1 MIFQSE
7 KFIKDSMQK
16 DKKIK
21 IDAQMQKEFEDI
33 EASKF
38 EKYQTLII
46 GRRGLVQFLK
56 YEIITS
62 LFGDCRG
69 ALGLTLR
76 KVLYPAILGFSG
88 KNLLIG
94 SGITLRHPHKVRLGN
109 NVVIDNGCLID
120 AKGSQNEGITI
131 RDNVFIG
138 RNSILSCKNGDI
150 ELDEYANIGVFCN
163 ISSNSKLKIGKKVLI
178 GPHCSFFA
186 TEHISERAD
195 IPIADQGWTSKGIRI
210 EDNVWI
216 GAGVIVLDG
225 VTIGRDSIVGAGAV
239 VSEDIPEFSVAVGI
253 PAKVVKKR

>member
-1 MIFQSE
+1 ML
-7 KFIKDSMQK
+7 K
-16 DKKIK
+16 DKEIK
-21 IDAQMQKEFEDI
+21 IDAQMQKEFEDL

-46 GRRGLVQFLK
+46 GKRGLIPFLK

-62 LFGDCRG
+62 LIGDCRG
-69 ALGLTLR
+69 ALGIALR
-76 KVLYPAILGFSG
+76 KLLYPAILGSSG
-88 KNLLIG
+88 KNVLLG
-94 SGITLRHPHKVRLGN
+94 TGITIRHPYKIRLGDN
-109 NVVIDNGCLID
+109 IVIDDGCLID
-120 AKGSQNEGITI
+120 AKGSQNEGIII

-178 GPHCSFFA
+178 GPHCSLFA
-186 TEHISERAD
+186 TEHRSERAD

-225 VTIGRDSIVGAGAV
+225 VTIGRDSIIGAGAV
-239 VSEDIPEFSVAVGI
+239 VSENIPELSIAVGI
-253 PAKVVKKR
+253 PAKVVKRR

>member
-7 KFIKDSMQK
+7 KFIKDLMQK
-16 DKKIK
+16 DKEIK
-21 IDAQMQKEFEDI
+21 IDAQMQREFGDI

-38 EKYQTLII
+38 EKYQALIV
-46 GRRGLVQFLK
+46 GKKGLIPFLK
-56 YEIITS
+56 FEILTS
-62 LFGDCRG
+62 LLGGCRG
-69 ALGLTLR
+69 ALGIALR
-76 KVLYPAILGFSG
+76 KFLYPAILGSSG
-88 KNLLIG
+88 KNVLVG
-94 SGITLRHPHKVRLGN
+94 TGITLRHPHKVRLGN
-109 NVVIDNGCLID
+109 NVVIDDGCLID

-178 GPHCSFFA
+178 GPHCSLFA
-186 TEHISERAD
+186 TEHRSERAD

-225 VTIGRDSIVGAGAV
+225 VIIGRDSIVGAGAV
-239 VSEDIPEFSVAVGI
+239 VSEDIPEFSIAIGI